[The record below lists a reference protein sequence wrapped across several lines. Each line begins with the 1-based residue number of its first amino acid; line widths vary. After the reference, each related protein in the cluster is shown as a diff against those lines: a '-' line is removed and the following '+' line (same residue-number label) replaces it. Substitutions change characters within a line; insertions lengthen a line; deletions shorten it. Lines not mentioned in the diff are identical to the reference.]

1 MHIVIIAPCVLP
13 HRRCTLYVA
22 WDFAWP
28 WLQSQAAKG
37 RAERLQKELQH
48 QEELDSMRMQWVKRA
63 MKVVLKIEDTKNE
76 LSGEV
81 AANSMDELEVR
92 AY

>member
-13 HRRCTLYVA
+13 HRLCTLS
-22 WDFAWP
+22 P
-28 WLQSQAAKG
+28 GISLGRGSTQAAKG

-48 QEELDSMRMQWVKRA
+48 QEELDAMRMQWVKRA

-92 AY
+92 AC

>member
-1 MHIVIIAPCVLP
+1 M
-13 HRRCTLYVA
+13 
-22 WDFAWP
+22 
-28 WLQSQAAKG
+28 
-37 RAERLQKELQH
+37 QKELQH
-48 QEELDSMRMQWVKRA
+48 QEELDAMRMQWVKRA

-92 AY
+92 AC